1 MSHHLVNG
9 TSDSTGKEPRLKI
22 LMLREGV
29 HKGYVTLYLRFY
41 EMSRKDKSVQA
52 ERPAISFPMEV
63 GPGLPKAWAGQLFC
77 LGSC

>member
-1 MSHHLVNG
+1 MVHQTVPERSPDLK
-9 TSDSTGKEPRLKI
+9 SLCSMKESTKE
-22 LMLREGV
+22 
-29 HKGYVTLYLRFY
+29 GYVTLYLRFY

-63 GPGLPKAWAGQLFC
+63 GPGLPKAWAGQLLC